1 MMKWA
6 IITGASSGIG
16 EEFAH
21 EFYDMGYS
29 LVMVSKT
36 SEKLISLKNRLEK
49 INAAR
54 RNKYQ
59 KKASSKKQE
68 NPASNMDEIESAV
81 NNETAGT
88 GKSNRSAK
96 SQRIEII
103 AADLGDA
110 AGMETAAAKIK
121 ALFGD
126 PENLPAILINSAGFG
141 AVGDF
146 SNISIEKQEAMIDVN
161 VKGLV
166 YLTYQVLPIMEK
178 AGGGRILNVASSAGF
193 FPGGPYMTIYY
204 ATKAFVL
211 SFTNGLR
218 QELKEKSS
226 PVKISALCPGPVNTP
241 FNARANVRN
250 ALPGIS
256 AKHCVRAAIS
266 GMKHDKAVIVPG
278 LSIKAAELGAKIL
291 PAGAII
297 PMVSHQ
303 QKKKI

>member
-29 LVMVSKT
+29 LVMVSQT

-49 INAAR
+49 INDAR

-59 KKASSKKQE
+59 KKASLRKQE
-68 NPASNMDEIESAV
+68 NPASNMDETESAV

-96 SQRIEII
+96 IQRIEVI

-121 ALFGD
+121 ALFDD

-166 YLTYQVLPIMEK
+166 YLTYQMLPIMEK

-218 QELKEKSS
+218 QELKEKNS
-226 PVKISALCPGPVNTP
+226 PVKISALCPGPVKTP

-266 GMKHDKAVIVPG
+266 GMKRDKTVIVPG

>member
-21 EFYDMGYS
+21 VFYDMGYS
-29 LVMVSKT
+29 LVVVSQT

-59 KKASSKKQE
+59 KKAS
-68 NPASNMDEIESAV
+68 NI
-81 NNETAGT
+81 
-88 GKSNRSAK
+88 SAK
-96 SQRIEII
+96 IQRIEVI

-110 AGMETAAAKIK
+110 AGMDTAAAKIK
-121 ALFGD
+121 ALFDD

-146 SNISIEKQEAMIDVN
+146 SDISIEKQEAMIDVN

-166 YLTYQVLPIMEK
+166 YLTYQMLPVMEK

-193 FPGGPYMTIYY
+193 FPGGPYMTVYY

-218 QELKEKSS
+218 QELKEKNS

-266 GMKHDKAVIVPG
+266 GMKRDKAVIVPG